1 MYRLP
6 QPDEK
11 VGQYRVVGPLGRGGQ
26 GHVFLAEWEGRSY
39 VLKFFRSLPVSHSGE
54 LELDILRHLEHPNVV
69 RVLGHGRWPYPEEG
83 YFYLVME
90 YVKGRTLLR
99 HALEN
104 NPSAR
109 TGATLMLEAARALA
123 VVHNQGVLHRDVKPD
138 NLLVREADGKP
149 VWVDFGVG
157 HLEGRAT
164 LPRMRRLPPGT
175 PEYTSPEAYRF
186 LEEHP
191 EEEAR
196 YQPGMAD
203 EVWAFGVTMYELLT
217 DALPFG
223 SRMGNPCMVKD
234 IRTRTPVAPHVD
246 NPRVPEALSRVCLHM
261 LEKEP
266 RARLA
271 DMDAVATALEAA
283 LVEAGADWDVPM
295 MDPDA
300 LEVRTTERTPSKVV
314 ERDSWERV
322 LQQMKA
328 AMPRRGRVRK
338 VRREPPPRAP
348 TAVAPL
354 EEEAPAGSFEA
365 LAEAAEERLYAP
377 APPVPAREAV
387 AVPAP
392 TAKARHD
399 TRRPTR
405 AWAVAVTLLLV
416 LAGMWA
422 LHSRLES
429 GGERPSAP
437 AASAVPPPAGWWAS
451 NPTLH
456 AALVREVA
464 EPGEASEAERSAAAF
479 LDSSPALTSATMFR
493 ENDTRSKPDEKSAA
507 RSQRKA
513 LRCVPGRQETCVV
526 GFCIVLLTG
535 CTSTPQVV
543 RPLPRPAD
551 CPPGAVKTMKELGIR
566 IGATAQAGFPVEGD
580 AAPVTVRESTPV
592 FQGTELGQLGSY
604 EFTGRLYIGPE
615 RVYGRFTQARWR
627 DGTTYPVC
635 LELVERDGETL
646 GVPRRDVGGPADS
659 AVVFSSQAVR
669 VVERFK

>member
-1 MYRLP
+1 MRRAWVYRLP

-90 YVKGRTLLR
+90 YVQGRTLLG
-99 HALEN
+99 HALEH

-109 TGATLMLEAARALA
+109 TGATLLLEAARALV
-123 VVHNQGVLHRDVKPD
+123 VVHRQGVLHRDVKPD
-138 NLLVREADGKP
+138 NLLVRKEDGKP

-196 YQPGMAD
+196 YQPGVAD

-234 IRTRTPVAPHVD
+234 IRTRTPVAAHED
-246 NPRVPEALSRVCLHM
+246 NPRVPVALGQVCMNM

-271 DMDAVATALEAA
+271 DMDAVAGALEAA
-283 LVEAGADWDVPM
+283 LAEAGADWDVPM

-338 VRREPPPRAP
+338 ARREPPPPPEAPAAEAPAQEAPVVPPPAEAPRPEPEGAAITVAARTSSPVHRARP
-348 TAVAPL
+348 GRSTRTLAVAPL
-354 EEEAPAGSFEA
+354 VG
-365 LAEAAEERLYAP
+365 
-377 APPVPAREAV
+377 V
-387 AVPAP
+387 
-392 TAKARHD
+392 
-399 TRRPTR
+399 
-405 AWAVAVTLLLV
+405 LV
-416 LAGMWA
+416 LAGTWA
-422 LHSRLES
+422 LRSRSDSGAVHEPAPAPSVSPRPAGWLVSHPTPHAAIDREVAAPDEPSES
-429 GGERPSAP
+429 GGG
-437 AASAVPPPAGWWAS
+437 AVPIQTPSPA
-451 NPTLH
+451 PTL
-456 AALVREVA
+456 
-464 EPGEASEAERSAAAF
+464 
-479 LDSSPALTSATMFR
+479 ATMIR
-493 ENDTRSKPDEKSAA
+493 DPDTRSKTQDKPA
-507 RSQRKA
+507 RRTQRQA
-513 LRCVPGRQETCVV
+513 PGCVPARQEMCLV
-526 GFCIVLLTG
+526 GICTVLLTG
-535 CTSTPQVV
+535 CTATPQVM
-543 RPLPRPAD
+543 RPEPRPAD
-551 CPPGAVKTMKELGIR
+551 CPPGALEAMKELGVPMDGSR
-566 IGATAQAGFPVEGD
+566 AGVEFPVEGD
-580 AAPVTVRESTPV
+580 AKPVTVRESTPV
-592 FQGTELGQLGSY
+592 KMGQRLGKLHAELH
-604 EFTGRLYIGPE
+604 GRIYIGAE
-615 RVYGRFTQARWR
+615 RIYGRFTEARM
-627 DGTTYPVC
+627 GGKTYPVC
-635 LELVERDGETL
+635 LELMESWTNNRGA
-646 GVPRRDVGGPADS
+646 PRKDIGGPADS
-659 AVVFSSQAVR
+659 AVVLSSQQVKP
-669 VVERFK
+669 VEHFD